1 MLALYWEGHRL
12 KKLAHKCPDDRIA
25 IGERALPTLLLA
37 VSDFFGI
44 DQNAF
49 ASSQLAQETN
59 SSPRVERDSL
69 KSKKTVRVGK
79 PSMSGLV

>member
-1 MLALYWEGHRL
+1 VLALYWEGHRL

-37 VSDFFGI
+37 VSEFFGI

-49 ASSQLAQETN
+49 ASSQLARQTN
-59 SSPRVERDSL
+59 SSPHLERDFL
-69 KSKKTVRVGK
+69 KSNKKRSEW
-79 PSMSGLV
+79 P

>member
-1 MLALYWEGHRL
+1 VLALYWEGHRL

-37 VSDFFGI
+37 VSEFFGI

-49 ASSQLAQETN
+49 ASSQLARQTN
-59 SSPRVERDSL
+59 SSPRLERDFL
-69 KSKKTVRVGK
+69 KSNKKRSEW
-79 PSMSGLV
+79 P